1 MEESA
6 LRLLLVV
13 VGICVLLGIFF
24 YDKIK
29 NQPKQENDFFDEA
42 TKVQPVISDDAP
54 VANVVDETSAF
65 DEPEKQDIDHFEAV
79 DTSQVKPETMR
90 SSAETVPVVKE
101 AMVVQLVAVPN
112 DSSQIQGVD
121 LLNMFTQLNLEFG
134 DMGIFHRY
142 QREQGVETQL
152 FHVANLMEPGTFPVG
167 NMNDFKT
174 KGLVFFFQANQSIE
188 ANASFDEMLE
198 SARAICQ
205 QFDCELMNADMQPLT
220 FEKIDVIRD
229 QLSNDRVT

>member
-6 LRLLLVV
+6 LRLLLVI
-13 VGICVLLGIFF
+13 VGICVLIGIFF

-29 NQPKQENDFFDEA
+29 KRPKQKSDFFDE
-42 TKVQPVISDDAP
+42 TLKVQPVISDDVS
-54 VANVVDETSAF
+54 VANLRGETPAF
-65 DEPEKQDIDHFEAV
+65 DMPEEQGVDHIMDTREIQPEA
-79 DTSQVKPETMR
+79 MR
-90 SSAETVPVVKE
+90 SSAEPLPVVKE
-101 AMVVQLVAVPN
+101 TMVVQLVAVPN
-112 DSSQIQGVD
+112 DSTQIQGVD
-121 LLNMFTQLNLEFG
+121 LLNMFTELNLEFG

-142 QREQGVETQL
+142 QREEGVETQL

-167 NMNDFKT
+167 NMNDFET
-174 KGLVFFFQANQSIE
+174 KGLVFFFQANESIE
-188 ANASFDEMLE
+188 ANTSFDEMLE

-205 QFDCELMNADMQPLT
+205 HFDCELMNAEMQSLT